1 MGASNGRTL
10 YYKQK
15 DNSKKNHSVLAHIHF
30 FSYLCTV
37 KLRWGC
43 LHISSGGLQ
52 TYYKKRLLALVLV
65 T

>member
-30 FSYLCTV
+30 FRTFAAQS
-37 KLRWGC
+37 RA
-43 LHISSGGLQ
+43 IGLQ

-65 T
+65 

>member
-30 FSYLCTV
+30 FSYLCSV
-37 KLRWGC
+37 NLRWGC
-43 LHISSGGLQ
+43 LHISGEG
-52 TYYKKRLLALVLV
+52 
-65 T
+65 